1 MVFYSRSIRSPLLAI
16 VALTFFAAT
25 PAFALIAGLPINPGE
40 SYRILDHPDGSLYP
54 PAYALRLDGL
64 DGNDAHDF
72 TFSAETNGAFL
83 SITYDPADSGSIAI
97 TGTVYGGHTE
107 GDDYVSA
114 QLWNV
119 DFLYTGVFVDGD
131 ALEVTSDSG
140 FGVGTMT
147 PLGPD
152 GSSGAVGAVVIG
164 GFPPG
169 QPINLVD
176 KANMSGLSF
185 RLDRGHRMNKG
196 GEHVITGHGWLTHDQ
211 GKRTSYQDWLFT
223 VDPKPIVPEPGT
235 ALLLGLGLAGLG
247 SVRRR

>member
-1 MVFYSRSIRSPLLAI
+1 VVFCSRSIRSALIA
-16 VALTFFAAT
+16 VAALTFFAAT
-25 PAFALIAGLPINPGE
+25 PAFALIAGLPIDPGQA
-40 SYRILDHPDGSLYP
+40 YQILDHPDGSLYP

-64 DGNDAHDF
+64 DGDDAHDF

-83 SITYDPADSGSIAI
+83 SITYDPAGSGSIAI

-114 QLWNV
+114 QLWDV

-147 PLGPD
+147 PLGDAGNP
-152 GSSGAVGAVVIG
+152 VG
-164 GFPPG
+164 GFQPG
-169 QPINLVD
+169 ALINLVD